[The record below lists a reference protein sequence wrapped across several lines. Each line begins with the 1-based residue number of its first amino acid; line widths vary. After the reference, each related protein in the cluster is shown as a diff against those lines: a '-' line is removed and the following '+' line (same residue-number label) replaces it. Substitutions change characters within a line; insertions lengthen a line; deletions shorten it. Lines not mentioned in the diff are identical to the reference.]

1 MSRDYDD
8 CHRFYQWLEVRNLF
22 NIEDTCLHS
31 LATGVVSITGKET
44 TRVRTEKS
52 LDGHS
57 FHEAKF
63 KRPEK
68 LITLDYL
75 PRNFEVDKSP
85 MVVNPVLLFKR
96 QVIVR
101 REDDVEKYFH
111 LELTII
117 SLFKDKLMRKSDKA
131 LLCNIFLTAENL

>member
-8 CHRFYQWLEVRNLF
+8 CHRFYQWLEVRNPF
-22 NIEDTCLHS
+22 NIDDARLHS
-31 LATGVVSITGKET
+31 LATGVVSIAGKET

-52 LDGHS
+52 LDSHS
-57 FHEAKF
+57 FYEAKF
-63 KRPEK
+63 KWPEK

-85 MVVNPVLLFKR
+85 MVVNPVLLFNR

-101 REDDVEKYFH
+101 REDDVEKYFD
-111 LELTII
+111 LELTHRFYSKI
-117 SLFKDKLMRKSDKA
+117 
-131 LLCNIFLTAENL
+131 N